1 MPAAI
6 RRRPEERKARAG
18 RHSHPAQLRIRPPR
32 ASTSI
37 PHASSAGLRRLQ
49 AARVQFG
56 HASHAVLCREAG
68 RLVSR
73 SRKGEESGSGKPP
86 GRKPHM
92 CFAALPQRLQRPR
105 CAPAAA
111 RSSVLHA
118 HSAARA
124 SCAGVSF
131 AGASPGRHAQAVI
144 LSRPHPCEPPPP
156 NSPPSERGPPSVP
169 KGSLSRPPKV
179 GGIPCAARTRPEVS
193 ASRSSGRAWPRA
205 WPASGLP
212 GSTMPMRTRGSPLP
226 ARCDAPWWPPR

>member
-56 HASHAVLCREAG
+56 HASYAALCREAG

-73 SRKGEESGSGKPP
+73 HPAGEESGSGKPP

-92 CFAALPQRLQRPR
+92 CFTALPQHLTKIRCTYAAQREFQSIQRP
-105 CAPAAA
+105 
-111 RSSVLHA
+111 L
-118 HSAARA
+118 RA
-124 SCAGVSF
+124 GASF

-144 LSRPHPCEPPPP
+144 LSRPQPCEPPPP

-169 KGSLSRPPKV
+169 KDDLSRPPKV
-179 GGIPCAARTRPEVS
+179 GGIPFAARILPEASV
-193 ASRSSGRAWPRA
+193 SRSNGRA
-205 WPASGLP
+205 
-212 GSTMPMRTRGSPLP
+212 
-226 ARCDAPWWPPR
+226 